1 MVFAP
6 AFFLVYSLLST
17 KHRKLLIGAGSLFFY
32 SYWNVYYLPLLLI
45 SAFID
50 YFCSLRMHLNPS
62 IPVRRFWLLSALA
75 LNLGILFFFK
85 YWNFFSENVAAT
97 SGFEL
102 AMIDVI
108 LPLGISFYT
117 LQTLSYTFDTYRGK
131 LTPEKNFGT
140 YLLYVSFFPQLVAG
154 PIERASNLLPQLK
167 NLPSPTLDDVR
178 QGTILI
184 AWGFFA
190 KLVVADN
197 ISGFIWSSYHDTDG
211 GLLTWPISFFAA
223 AQVYCDFFGY
233 TLMARGLAR
242 YMGIKLSMN
251 FRQPFFAKNLTSFW
265 QRWHISLT
273 KWVMDYIHLPLAK
286 RFPQEP
292 ARSILAI
299 LAMCLIGLW
308 HGASWNFVLFGLVN
322 GLIMRVWSPVAG
334 LFRGV
339 PAPGYRAETVSR
351 TCLIMSVSLV
361 SVFFFIRD
369 TDLLFRQLGSM
380 VSTNPGFDILSQA
393 GHKEN
398 FAIGAVFLAVFLL
411 NDALVTFGS
420 RFQMEEIHR
429 YPVLR
434 KLVFAAILLLIAL
447 FGNFQSKGFIYF
459 EF

>member
-1 MVFAP
+1 MIFAP
-6 AFFLVYSLLST
+6 IFFLAYSVFST
-17 KHRKLLIGAGSLFFY
+17 QNRKLLIGAGSLFFY
-32 SYWNVYYLPLLLI
+32 SYWNIYYLPLLLI
-45 SAFID
+45 SAYID
-50 YFCSLRMHLNPS
+50 YYCSLKIHLEPS
-62 IPVRRFWLLSALA
+62 TKRRRIWLISALS

-85 YWNFFSENVAAT
+85 YWNFFSENVHAV
-97 SGFEL
+97 SGFDL
-102 AMIDVI
+102 MLVDVI

-131 LTPEKNFGT
+131 LTPERNFWT

-154 PIERASNLLPQLK
+154 PIERASSLLPQLK
-167 NLPSPTLDDVR
+167 NLPNPSLDDIR
-178 QGTILI
+178 LGTLLI

-190 KLVVADN
+190 KLVIADN
-197 ISGFIWSSYHDTDG
+197 LGGFVWSSYHDTEG
-211 GLLTWPISFFAA
+211 GLLLWPISFFAA

-292 ARSILAI
+292 FRSALAI

-308 HGASWNFVLFGLVN
+308 HGASWNFVLFGLLN
-322 GLIMRVWSPVAG
+322 GIIMRIWFPIAG
-334 LFRGV
+334 VFKNLTV
-339 PAPGYRAETVSR
+339 PSYLSNVVSR
-351 TCLIMSVSLV
+351 VCLIFAIALV

-369 TDLLFRQLGSM
+369 SEILFRQFGSM
-380 VSTNPGFDILSQA
+380 FSLNPGFNILSQA
-393 GHKEN
+393 GYKED
-398 FAIGAVFLAVFLL
+398 FAIGVVFLAVFLM
-411 NDALVTFGS
+411 NDALVTRGAKIHL
-420 RFQMEEIHR
+420 EEVYR
-429 YPVLR
+429 YPILR
-434 KLVFAAILLLIAL
+434 KFVLVTILVFVAM
-447 FGNFQSKGFIYF
+447 FGNFQSEGFIYF